1 MPHWVPKE
9 SLLAMAGRELGPSSW
24 LEIDQDRIDRFAEA
38 TLDRQFIHVD
48 PERAAKTPFGGTIA
62 HGFLSLSL
70 LPHLSEEQAV
80 APEGTTMAINYG
92 LNKVRFLQPVKA
104 GSEVRAHST
113 TLSAVEK
120 GAGRVLIT
128 SAVSVE
134 IRGEEKPALV
144 AETLAMFVVAPT
156 TGETG

>member
-1 MPHWVPKE
+1 MPQWVPKE

-48 PERAAKTPFGGTIA
+48 PDRAAGTPFGGTIA

-70 LPHLSEEQAV
+70 LPHLSEEHAV

-92 LNKVRFLQPVKA
+92 LNKVRFLQPVRAGSRVRLHSKIVAVDEKA
-104 GSEVRAHST
+104 G
-113 TLSAVEK
+113 
-120 GAGRVLIT
+120 GRVL
-128 SAVSVE
+128 V
-134 IRGEEKPALV
+134 RGEASLEIEGQTKPALV
-144 AETLAMFVVAPT
+144 AETLFMYFV
-156 TGETG
+156 EEKR